1 MHPYHHARTHPDKP
15 AYIMAGSGETVTYR
29 QLDEQSNRIAQLFRS
44 LGLQAGDHV
53 AIFLENNPRFF
64 EICWGA
70 QRSGLV
76 YTAISSR
83 LTAAEVDY
91 IVTDCG
97 ARLFVTSEALADKA
111 AELVPLMK
119 GAPHR
124 FMIGG
129 TIPGYD
135 SWEEAVARFPATP
148 IVDETAGHDMLY
160 SSGTTGRPKG
170 VMPVVEK
177 QPIDFDNPLLA
188 VSRRL
193 YGIDRDT
200 VYLSPA
206 PLYHAAPLRFNMS
219 VMRLG
224 GTSVIMEH
232 FDAEEYLSLIPRHRI
247 THTQVVP
254 TMFVRFLKLPEEVRA
269 KYDVSSLKCA
279 IHAAAPCP
287 IPTKE
292 AMIDWWGS
300 DHPRILRRHRGAGLH
315 RLQRAGVAGAQ
326 GHGGTRPPGRTAR
339 ARRRHEAAAHRHGRD
354 PVVQDRDVP
363 FEYFNDPAKTRE
375 VALRGRAR

>member
-1 MHPYHHARTHPDKP
+1 MAR
-15 AYIMAGSGETVTYR
+15 SSETVTYC

-97 ARLFVTSEALADKA
+97 ARLFVTSKALADKA

-119 GAPHR
+119 GASHR

-129 TIPGYD
+129 TMPGYD
-135 SWEEAVARFPATP
+135 SWEDAVARFPATP
-148 IVDETAGHDMLY
+148 IADETAGHDMLY

-177 QPIDFDNPLLA
+177 QHLFSQSNI
-188 VSRRL
+188 
-193 YGIDRDT
+193 
-200 VYLSPA
+200 
-206 PLYHAAPLRFNMS
+206 
-219 VMRLG
+219 
-224 GTSVIMEH
+224 
-232 FDAEEYLSLIPRHRI
+232 
-247 THTQVVP
+247 
-254 TMFVRFLKLPEEVRA
+254 
-269 KYDVSSLKCA
+269 
-279 IHAAAPCP
+279 
-287 IPTKE
+287 
-292 AMIDWWGS
+292 
-300 DHPRILRRHRGAGLH
+300 
-315 RLQRAGVAGAQ
+315 
-326 GHGGTRPPGRTAR
+326 
-339 ARRRHEAAAHRHGRD
+339 
-354 PVVQDRDVP
+354 
-363 FEYFNDPAKTRE
+363 
-375 VALRGRAR
+375 